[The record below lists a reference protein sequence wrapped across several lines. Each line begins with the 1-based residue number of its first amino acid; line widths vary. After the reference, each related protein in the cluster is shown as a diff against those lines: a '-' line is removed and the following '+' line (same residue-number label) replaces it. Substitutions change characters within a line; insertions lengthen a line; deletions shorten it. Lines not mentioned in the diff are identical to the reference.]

1 METKLPRLNS
11 YVYIITYVDSEP
23 YCITK
28 DMVYMKNDKEFITED
43 MISPSVIEEYRYPLD
58 VSDYGDRWTH
68 TLKEAKDVVK
78 KWAEDYGYNIDIE
91 KNYNDSWH
99 IDVTR
104 IMKC

>member
-1 METKLPRLNS
+1 MEIKLPRLYS
-11 YVYIITYVDSEP
+11 YIYVITYVDSEP

-43 MISPSVIEEYRYPLD
+43 MMSHSVIEEYRKPLD
-58 VSDYGDRWTH
+58 TSEYGDRWTR
-68 TLKEAKDVVK
+68 TLKEAKEVVK
-78 KWAEDYGYNIDIE
+78 KWAEECGYNIDIE

-104 IMKC
+104 IMRC